1 LHGSRPSRFRRFLGV
16 ALGAALWCASAARGE
31 DADKARE
38 HYGVGLRAFDLGK
51 YDEAISEFEEAYRYK
66 DAPGLLY
73 NIAQAYRLSN
83 RSEEAL
89 RYYRTYLERKPD
101 APNRAEA
108 ESKIDRL
115 AAILEERKARIPA
128 IVETAPSPIA
138 SSFAIL
144 PRTPALVVPAAAEGP
159 RSAPVEAVA
168 AKTPARFWTARRAG
182 WVATGVGAAALAFAV
197 YFGLEARSAAAHME
211 NDAVAGHPF
220 DAGVDA
226 KGQRAQTLSRVMIA
240 SSAIGFGAAGLLWNA
255 AARTPIE
262 AAANARSE
270 ETAR

>member
-1 LHGSRPSRFRRFLGV
+1 MHGSRPSRFRRFLGV
-16 ALGAALWCASAARGE
+16 ALGAALCCASAARSE

-38 HYGVGLRAFDLGK
+38 HYAVGLRAFDLAK

-83 RSEEAL
+83 RPEEAL

-101 APNRAEA
+101 AANRAEA

-115 AAILEERKARIPA
+115 ARILEERKARIPA
-128 IVETAPSPIA
+128 TVETPPSPVA
-138 SSFAIL
+138 SSFAVL
-144 PRTPALVVPAAAEGP
+144 PRTPALVVPAAAAGP
-159 RSAPVEAVA
+159 RAAPAEAVA
-168 AKTPARFWTARRAG
+168 TKTPGRFWTARRAG

-197 YFGLEARSAAAHME
+197 YFGLEARSAAGHME
-211 NDAVAGHPF
+211 SDAAAGHPF

-226 KGQRAQTLSRVMIA
+226 KGHRAQTLSRVMIA
-240 SSAIGFGAAGLLWNA
+240 SSAIGFGAAGVLWHA
-255 AARTPIE
+255 ASRTPIE
-262 AAANARSE
+262 AAATARSE
-270 ETAR
+270 ERAR